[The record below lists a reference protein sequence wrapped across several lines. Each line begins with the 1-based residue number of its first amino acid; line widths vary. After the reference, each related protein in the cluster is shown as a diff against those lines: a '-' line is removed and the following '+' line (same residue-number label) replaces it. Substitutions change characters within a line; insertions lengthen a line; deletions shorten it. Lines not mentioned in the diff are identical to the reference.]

1 MQLILENK
9 KNKHIVNQNKAYIF
23 ATIAVL
29 FWATAS
35 TSFKL
40 TLRYLN
46 TIEMLFYSSL
56 TASIALFIILLFQ
69 KKTKKLF
76 KSGKKEILNSAILGL
91 MNPFFYYII
100 LFKAYTLL
108 PAQIAQPLNFV
119 WPIMIVVL
127 SIPIL
132 KQKIPLKSLFAIF
145 VSFFGVLL
153 ISTKG
158 RLFNLRIDEP
168 YGVFLALS
176 SSLIWAL
183 FFIINVKNKKDE
195 VVRLF
200 LSFTFG
206 SIYTFI
212 LLFPI
217 ISLPPLPGIL
227 GAIYIGLFEMGLT
240 FVIWIKALKYSSTTA
255 QVNNL
260 IYLTPF
266 LSLIVIRIVIKE
278 IILFSSI
285 IGIILII
292 LGIILQNKIGDKHD
306 SIIQNKK
313 NNKDRCKI

>member
-1 MQLILENK
+1 
-9 KNKHIVNQNKAYIF
+9 
-23 ATIAVL
+23 
-29 FWATAS
+29 
-35 TSFKL
+35 
-40 TLRYLN
+40 
-46 TIEMLFYSSL
+46 MLFYSSL
-56 TASIALFIILLFQ
+56 SASIALFIIILFQ
-69 KKTKKLF
+69 GKTKRVF
-76 KSGKKEILNSAILGL
+76 KSGKKEILNSAILGF

-108 PAQIAQPLNFV
+108 PAQIAQPLNFI

-132 KQKIPLKSLFAIF
+132 KQKIPIKSLLAIF
-145 VSFFGVLL
+145 ISFFGVLL

-183 FFIINVKNKKDE
+183 FFILNVRNRKDE
-195 VVRLF
+195 VIRLF

-206 SIYTFI
+206 CIYTFI
-212 LLFPI
+212 LFYPNFSI
-217 ISLPPLPGIL
+217 PPLPGIL
-227 GAIYIGLFEMGLT
+227 GAIYIGLFEMGIT

-266 LSLIVIRIVIKE
+266 LSLVVIRIVIKE
-278 IILFSSI
+278 RILLSSI
-285 IGIILII
+285 IGIIFII
-292 LGIILQNKIGDKHD
+292 FGIILQKRIGSKQDPID
-306 SIIQNKK
+306 
-313 NNKDRCKI
+313 

>member
-1 MQLILENK
+1 MENK
-9 KNKHIVNQNKAYIF
+9 KSKHIGNQNKAYIF
-23 ATIAVL
+23 AAIAVL

-35 TSFKL
+35 TSFKI

-56 TASIALFIILLFQ
+56 TASIALFIILIFQ

-76 KSGKKEILNSAILGL
+76 KSEKKEVLNSAILGL

-108 PAQIAQPLNFV
+108 PAQIAQPLNFI
-119 WPIMIVVL
+119 WPIMIVIL

-132 KQKIPLKSLFAIF
+132 KQKIPLKSLLAISI
-145 VSFFGVLL
+145 SFIGVLL

-176 SSLIWAL
+176 SSIIWAL
-183 FFIINVKNKKDE
+183 FFIINVRNKKDE
-195 VVRLF
+195 VIRLF

-206 SIYTFI
+206 CIYTFI
-212 LLFPI
+212 LLYPN

-227 GAIYIGLFEMGLT
+227 GAVYIGLFEMGIT
-240 FVIWIKALKYSSTTA
+240 FVIWIKALKYSRTTA

-266 LSLIVIRIVIKE
+266 LSLIVISSVIKE
-278 IILFSSI
+278 RILLSSI
-285 IGIILII
+285 IGIMFII
-292 LGIILQNKIGDKHD
+292 GGIILQKRIGDKFITINK
-306 SIIQNKK
+306 IIQ
-313 NNKDRCKI
+313 